1 MALTDKQK
9 RDNFLKHGNRRL
21 SNAVKSIKLLNNIAN
36 QRYYGYEE
44 KEKNLIFKKLEE
56 AIREVKNSFNRAKSK
71 KNKNNDFL
79 NKMKNNKYSNQE
91 IVTIAVYILGSGIGT
106 FDIETIA
113 KQADEIA
120 LDVLDGKRTL
130 I

>member
-44 KEKNLIFKKLEE
+44 KEKNLIFKKLDE
-56 AIREVKNSFNRAKSK
+56 AIREVKNSFNRAK
-71 KNKNNDFL
+71 NKRNRSNDIFF
-79 NKMKNNKYSNQE
+79 K
-91 IVTIAVYILGSGIGT
+91 
-106 FDIETIA
+106 
-113 KQADEIA
+113 
-120 LDVLDGKRTL
+120 
-130 I
+130 

>member
-44 KEKNLIFKKLEE
+44 KEKNLIFKKLDE

-71 KNKNNDFL
+71 KNKNNDIFF
-79 NKMKNNKYSNQE
+79 K
-91 IVTIAVYILGSGIGT
+91 
-106 FDIETIA
+106 
-113 KQADEIA
+113 
-120 LDVLDGKRTL
+120 
-130 I
+130 